1 MSSLDERTKADLIHE
16 ASSFLSKSLYRK
28 DRFITF
34 LMILSI
40 ALSGL
45 FLVWLAKQYDIYRV
59 WGVMVI
65 ILLLALFVIG
75 MPTFVRRY
83 YGKLVSRYEN
93 RFGSNPPLLVTLFTF
108 KPDTP
113 FNIHRLLRR
122 WHLFVL
128 QAFRKE
134 GFSLNPDVMITL
146 EYERDFGI
154 FFSKNNFY
162 GYINENI
169 IARGADGIWA
179 TGEFGMLKDPRF
191 IDDLEASEGGHTT
204 LLGYVEGSPSNLDAF
219 LKTLNKMA
227 KEEGEPS
234 NRQID
239 SNRQARIKR
248 LVENKKLSIC
258 LTPVRIDEP
267 HMAVLSD
274 WIFIQQQHEHTAD
287 RPPIAAVLV
296 KAPSGSL
303 KRFVEDYLAEF
314 SEHVKRI

>member
-1 MSSLDERTKADLIHE
+1 MSSLDERTRADLIHK
-16 ASSFLSKSLYRK
+16 ASSFLSKSLHRK

-34 LMILSI
+34 LMVLSI

-45 FLVWLAKQYDIYRV
+45 FLVWLAKQYDIYLV

-65 ILLLALFVIG
+65 ISLLALFVIG
-75 MPTFVRRY
+75 MSTFVRRY
-83 YGKLVSRYEN
+83 YRRLVSRYEN

-108 KPDTP
+108 KGNTP

-122 WHLFVL
+122 WHFFVIE
-128 QAFRKE
+128 AFRKE

-146 EYERDFGI
+146 EYERDSGI

-169 IARGADGIWA
+169 IARGADGLWA
-179 TGEFGMLKDPRF
+179 TGEFGMLRDPRF
-191 IDDLEASEGGHTT
+191 IDNLEASEGRHET
-204 LLGYVEGSPSNLDAF
+204 LLGHVEGTPSNLDAF

-227 KEEGEPS
+227 IEEGEPS

-239 SNRQARIKR
+239 SNRQTRIKR
-248 LVENKKLSIC
+248 LVENKKLSIY
-258 LTPVRIDEP
+258 LTPVRIEEP
-267 HMAVLSD
+267 HMALLDD
-274 WIFIQQQHEHTAD
+274 WIFIQQRHEHTAD
-287 RPPIAAVLV
+287 RPPIAMVLV

-303 KRFVEDYLAEF
+303 KRFVEDYLAELR
-314 SEHVKRI
+314 EHIKRI